1 MEAKLEA
8 AFPFWLDAG
17 AHSTSKSSG
26 RPSRHVAAFLA
37 ATSRLPV
44 YQQDQLIKIKPLGLG
59 TSFQVDECKDT
70 KSGDLVVV
78 KQLRTKQDSGELYDG
93 AVLQELKV
101 SVYPPF
107 LKHDNI
113 VRTLGFLES
122 EDPTA
127 FGPSVSLVLEHA
139 DHGSLAEYLSSA
151 SCSMSHQNWL
161 ERQNLML
168 DICSGLEILHR
179 CRVIHGDVKPDNILL
194 FSMHSSAGCSLM
206 AKLADFGSAIVEDT
220 IYDDIDDGISSP
232 IYRGTPLFV
241 PGYLRKYSGKV
252 PFHLMPAV
260 EIYSFGLVLWSI
272 CAGEPYYLRLVHPD
286 REDKVEC
293 LDSLGTEGFRQQFQW
308 DLEVISNTSD
318 CLKPSVL
325 IEVFDFCV
333 RDVEIDHSPILPIDR
348 ENVYRKEYA
357 AMSKVWKILSGHPSE
372 NSVKDHDQTCLWQP
386 FHLGSIPSKENVDH
400 IPWALQC
407 DLVQQLLDKVND
419 RQGSVYQRGKAAL
432 QLSSHYAVGLGC
444 EKDYEKVLHYI
455 QLSAAFGD
463 NVAQLIC
470 PRVFQSHGK
479 LIDQDDLEDIVR
491 SFSYAEGATSD
502 DSDADI
508 EDLANDM
515 NHEEADYGTDSIE
528 ALDEPI
534 QDAGSLEGDS
544 ESTSDSDT
552 DLRWSVFLLS
562 AIFDRDFESRVDTE
576 PADYFWMK
584 IRMFERGMGFASQGA
599 LLRYRGEWYGGLDDR
614 KLVPALEQTAV
625 SSSPQV
631 PEVELKCE
639 DGTLIHSPA
648 LHHVVFCGMFK
659 IAKQLIS
666 HGWSLNAVNDD
677 GDTLLHLAMRHG
689 DSQMTDYLIRR
700 GVNVAVSNFK
710 GVTPLHYLSM
720 FGSQERNS
728 DGGNNSDTQIE
739 KLETQHVVAFSGP
752 DVDAIANMLVDAGA
766 DVNASMGRFDS
777 TVDVFFSHRISGTPL
792 HAAVTLGN
800 KSAVQTLLRLGADT
814 EIRPFH
820 DSDTA
825 LELAA
830 QLHLAEIAELLLDH
844 GANLRSVSESGSSSG
859 TWAMHHVGSHVPPLS
874 RWLLHGAR
882 YKDAV
887 RDTIRVFIAAAE
899 RKNLSLDESN
909 EAGLTAFEYALQES
923 GEDTY
928 VIEAFL
934 DCGAI
939 LPPNA
944 LSIAVLSCGSDEANA
959 SKVEL
964 VLQHVSGPGQPI
976 SGGDNSLYTEESSY
990 ALHVAASTGALAAA
1004 KLIISYFA
1012 SESESL
1018 LRTYNDEGLTVL
1030 HEAVIAGDVSMT
1042 TYLLSRNSQI
1052 NFRDREGRT
1061 ALATAVALGNK
1072 ALVSL
1077 LMLPDADMNIR
1088 EGEHDGGTILHIAVQ
1103 NGSRQSS
1110 MLAFLLSADFDE
1122 ASESWPRF
1130 PQIHNHGILDAVDAA
1145 LGNTALHLAAYSGDY
1160 PGVFALLAAG
1170 ATASIKNRAGS
1181 TPLDFVRQRMKMHE
1195 SPKERPAHFE
1205 LEAALKK
1212 CATHLER
1219 AKT

>member
-26 RPSRHVAAFLA
+26 RPSRHVAAFIA

-44 YQQDQLIKIKPLGLG
+44 YQQDQLIKIKPLGSG

-70 KSGDLVVV
+70 KSGDLVVA

-139 DHGSLAEYLSSA
+139 DHGSLAEYLSGA
-151 SCSMSHQNWL
+151 SCSMSHEDWL
-161 ERQNLML
+161 QRQNLML

-194 FSMHSSAGCSLM
+194 FSTHSSTGCPLM
-206 AKLADFGSAIVEDT
+206 AKLADFGSSIVEDT
-220 IYDDIDDGISSP
+220 IYDDIDEGISSP
-232 IYRGTPLFV
+232 TYRGTPLYV

-260 EIYSFGLVLWSI
+260 EIYSFGLLLWSI

-286 REDKVEC
+286 RKDMVEC
-293 LDSLGTEGFRQQFQW
+293 LDSLGTEGLRQQFQLN
-308 DLEVISNTSD
+308 LEVISNTSD

-325 IEVFDFCV
+325 GEVFDFCV

-348 ENVYRKEYA
+348 EIIYRKEFA
-357 AMSKVWKILSGHPSE
+357 AISEVWKILSSHTSE
-372 NSVKDHDQTCLWQP
+372 NSVNYHDQTSLWQP
-386 FHLGSIPSKENVDH
+386 FHLGSIPSRENVDH

-407 DLVQQLLDKVND
+407 DLVQQLVDKVNN
-419 RQGSVYQRGKAAL
+419 RQESVYQRGKAAL

-444 EKDYEKVLHYI
+444 KKDYENVLHYI
-455 QLSAAFGD
+455 QLSAALGD

-479 LIDQDDLEDIVR
+479 LIGQDDLEDILR
-491 SFSYAEGATSD
+491 SFSYTEEATSD
-502 DSDADI
+502 YSDADM

-528 ALDEPI
+528 ALDDPM
-534 QDAGSLEGDS
+534 QDTGGLESDS

-562 AIFDRDFESRVDTE
+562 AIFDRDFDSKVDTE

-584 IRMFERGMGFASQGA
+584 IRMFERAMGFASQGA
-599 LLRYRGEWYGGLDDR
+599 LLRYRGEWYGGLDDT
-614 KLVPALEQTAV
+614 KLVTALEQTAV
-625 SSSPQV
+625 SSPQV

-639 DGTLIHSPA
+639 DGTLIHNPA

-659 IAKQLIS
+659 LAKQLID
-666 HGWSLNAVNDD
+666 HGWSLNAVNDE

-689 DSQMTDYLIRR
+689 DSQMTEYLIRR
-700 GVNVAVSNFK
+700 GINVAVSNFK

-728 DGGNNSDTQIE
+728 EDGGNYSDAQIE
-739 KLETQHVVAFSGP
+739 KLGTQHVVEFSGP
-752 DVDAIANMLVDAGA
+752 DVDTIANMLVDAGA

-800 KSAVQTLLRLGADT
+800 KSAVQTLLRLGADV

-830 QLHLAEIAELLLDH
+830 QLHLADIAELLLDH
-844 GANLRSVSESGSSSG
+844 GASLRSVSESGSSSG

-874 RWLLHGAR
+874 RWLLHGSR

-887 RDTIRVFIAAAE
+887 RDTIRVFNAAAE
-899 RKNLSLDESN
+899 RENLSLDELN

-923 GEDTY
+923 GEDTH

-944 LSIAVLSCGSDEANA
+944 LSTAVLSCGSDEANA

-964 VLQHVSGPGQPI
+964 VLQHVTGPGPTI
-976 SGGDNSLYTEESSY
+976 SGGDNSLYTGESSH

-1018 LRTYNDEGLTVL
+1018 LRAQNDEGLTVL
-1030 HEAVIAGDVSMT
+1030 HEAVIAGDISMT
-1042 TYLLSRNSQI
+1042 TYLLSQNSQI

-1072 ALVSL
+1072 ALVPL

-1103 NGSRQSS
+1103 NGPRRSL

-1122 ASESWPRF
+1122 ATESWPRF
-1130 PQIHNHGILDAVDAA
+1130 PQLHIHGILDAVDAA
-1145 LGNTALHLAAYSGDY
+1145 QGNTALHLAAYSGDY
-1160 PGVFALLAAG
+1160 PSVFALLAAG
-1170 ATASIKNRAGS
+1170 AIANVKNRAGS
-1181 TPLDFVRQRMKMHE
+1181 IPLDLVRQRIKLHE
-1195 SPKERPAHFE
+1195 SQKEQPVHFE